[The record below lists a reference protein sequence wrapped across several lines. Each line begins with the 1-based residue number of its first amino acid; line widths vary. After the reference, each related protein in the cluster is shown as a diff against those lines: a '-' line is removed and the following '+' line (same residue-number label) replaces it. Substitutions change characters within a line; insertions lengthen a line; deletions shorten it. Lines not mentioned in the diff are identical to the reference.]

1 VQLLNQ
7 PALCESL
14 SGRAKEA
21 AKNYTSEVMASRLM
35 KLYDQITISR
45 NHLS

>member
-1 VQLLNQ
+1 LLKQ
-7 PALCESL
+7 PALRKSL

-35 KLYDQITISR
+35 KLYDQTTLSR